1 MLKRTA
7 GFAAAILAI
16 GGLHSVYTQIVAQN
30 PQPAARAVTIEQ
42 VNRWET
48 ELSNWGRWG
57 KDDQRGALNLVTPKK
72 SVDAARLV
80 KDGVTV
86 SLSRFADL
94 DKAAD
99 NFNFGETKHTMV
111 SRDPNTGRVRGA
123 LDAISFG
130 IHDGKLASRRA
141 VSLRLASRRP
151 ATGVQRPPAG
161 S

>member
-7 GFAAAILAI
+7 GIAAATLAI
-16 GGLHSVYTQIVAQN
+16 GGLHSIYTQTVAQT
-30 PQPAARAVTIEQ
+30 PPPAVSAAVTIEQ

-57 KDDQRGALNLVTPKK
+57 KDDERGALNLVTPKK
-72 SVDAARLV
+72 SVEAARLV

-86 SLSRFADL
+86 SLARFADL

-111 SRDPNTGRVRGA
+111 SRDPNTGRVRGT
-123 LDAISFG
+123 LDAISFW
-130 IHDGKLASRRA
+130 HPRRNQLASRRL
-141 VSLRLASRRP
+141 VPL
-151 ATGVQRPPAG
+151 RPPT
-161 S
+161 